1 MSPSSRPSSA
11 SPLALRLLQV
21 GEQLLGLYDHFRHA
35 TDVEMRRARV
45 VNGLRTGPLHVP
57 GGGVYGLNC

>member
-1 MSPSSRPSSA
+1 
-11 SPLALRLLQV
+11 
-21 GEQLLGLYDHFRHA
+21 
-35 TDVEMRRARV
+35 MRRARV